1 MYEKVTIKEKVGY
14 YSDNR
19 NIHAKSNNKD
29 YKLISKLIFFR
40 WFFFFSFM
48 GWVWLS
54 FRDGFVLFYGRLAE
68 SETLHFLQIN
78 Q

>member
-40 WFFFFSFM
+40 WFFFFPSWVGFGFLLEMDLFCFM
-48 GWVWLS
+48 EDLLNL
-54 FRDGFVLFYGRLAE
+54 RPCIFYK
-68 SETLHFLQIN
+68 
-78 Q
+78 